1 MHKKVKGLCDINSHT
16 LSKPKQVLS
25 KKDILPSILWGV
37 FIFNTAIKVIT
48 RIVYNEN
55 RVPLLIDKRL
65 CVSFQHKD
73 ILLTNWIKVDYLSKK
88 LFHKWNLNIWSII
101 CHWFFEI
108 QKSWLQNSIN
118 GINEHDFAN
127 FNYLPMINF
136 REMLLIE
143 RLRIISSKTTMPQRQ
158 SSKNNLK
165 EIKKLDII
173 LNKLL
178 IYKNIWLLLLFNVV
192 T

>member
-1 MHKKVKGLCDINSHT
+1 M
-16 LSKPKQVLS
+16 
-25 KKDILPSILWGV
+25 
-37 FIFNTAIKVIT
+37 
-48 RIVYNEN
+48 
-55 RVPLLIDKRL
+55 
-65 CVSFQHKD
+65 
-73 ILLTNWIKVDYLSKK
+73 
-88 LFHKWNLNIWSII
+88 
-101 CHWFFEI
+101 
-108 QKSWLQNSIN
+108 QNSIN

-178 IYKNIWLLLLFNVV
+178 IKIFDYFYYLMWLRRSGKKLEIKIFIESNKIL
-192 T
+192 